1 MPMSLPVSQ
10 LPSGNGKFLVIT
22 FYIVTAVIAVVTGA
36 VVYPLVRRD
45 LSPRAALLA
54 TGCLAMAV
62 CAGWV
67 LALFHVLVGCMVG
80 LVVYLVMRR
89 HLTGVQAVVA
99 GGVGYVVG
107 TLLSVVALMI
117 ALSGM

>member
-1 MPMSLPVSQ
+1 M
-10 LPSGNGKFLVIT
+10 

-54 TGCLAMAV
+54 TGCLAVAV

-67 LALFHVLVGCMVG
+67 LVLFHVLVGCAVG

-89 HLTGVQAVVA
+89 RLTGIQAVVV
-99 GGVGYVVG
+99 GGAGYVVG
-107 TLLSVVALMI
+107 TLLSVVALVI